1 MLVILGSAGSGGG
14 VILSVLVGRLE
25 GGREEGE
32 VDLSRAAAAAAAAPL

>member
-1 MLVILGSAGSGGG
+1 MVILGSAGSGGG

-25 GGREEGE
+25 GGRE